1 MNDVTAPERCVHRT
15 VICKQEDENKRFIME
30 TVNGDCLEKAGLVI
44 PWEGKAIIDKNTALK
59 VGDLV
64 YCTKIAGQLGGY
76 IKQVKEIGEDVLV
89 GTAYLDESR
98 DFTFLAAEILGVVK
112 EVYCKARGCRVYV
125 RGESNG
131 QSN

>member
-1 MNDVTAPERCVHRT
+1 MNDMTAFERCVHKT
-15 VICKQEDENKRFIME
+15 VILKETNKDKRFVME
-30 TVNGDCLEKAGLVI
+30 SVYGDCLEKAGLII
-44 PWEGKAIIDKNTALK
+44 PWEGKAIIDKNTTLK

-64 YCTKIAGQLGGY
+64 HCTRVAGQLGGY

-89 GTAYLDESR
+89 GTAYLDESK

-125 RGESNG
+125 RGDSDE